1 MPEGNRPPRTPPLG
15 PAATPPAAPESPGPA
30 QPVPAP
36 PVTETSRIAL
46 EQAAET
52 ARQTDEAAGRV
63 RQMAE
68 QGLATAGRIARES
81 AEDGAAA
88 ARAAT
93 RDTGADLSALL
104 AASSAMLQ
112 GWQELQRAWIDT
124 MERTLRASAQAP
136 QSLLRAGSLP
146 ELMRVHE
153 SLLRETLETMM
164 AGSRRMLEITGRTAR
179 DAARPIEQR
188 GAGGPPPG

>member
-1 MPEGNRPPRTPPLG
+1 MPDGNRPSRTPPVG
-15 PAATPPAAPESPGPA
+15 PAAAPPGAPE
-30 QPVPAP
+30 P

-52 ARQTDEAAGRV
+52 ARLTEEAAGRV
-63 RQMAE
+63 RQLAD
-68 QGLATAGRIARES
+68 QGMTTAGRIARET
-81 AEDGAAA
+81 AEEGAAA
-88 ARAAT
+88 ART
-93 RDTGADLSALL
+93 VGRDAGADLSALL
-104 AASSAMLQ
+104 AASSAMLR

-124 MERTLRASAQAP
+124 MERTLRTSAQAP

-146 ELMRVHE
+146 EMMRVHE
-153 SLLRETLETMM
+153 TLMRDTLEAMM

-188 GAGGPPPG
+188 GADGPPAG